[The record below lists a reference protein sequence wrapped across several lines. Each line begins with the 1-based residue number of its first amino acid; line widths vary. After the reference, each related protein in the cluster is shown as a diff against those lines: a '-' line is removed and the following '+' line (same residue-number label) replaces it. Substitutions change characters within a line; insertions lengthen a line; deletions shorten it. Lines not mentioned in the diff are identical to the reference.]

1 MQKVN
6 IDLEDLVE
14 VTFNQDDDF
23 LKIRETLTRIGVSSR
38 KENKLYQSCHILH
51 KRGKYFLCHYRELF
65 ILDGYERELKEDDI
79 KRRNGIAKLLEQWNL
94 CTIVDKT
101 KSEPN
106 SLARVKI
113 IPFKEKA
120 KWQLKQN
127 YTIGKKK

>member
-1 MQKVN
+1 MIEN
-6 IDLEDLVE
+6 LLEVKLGERD
-14 VTFNQDDDF
+14 NF
-23 LKIRETLTRIGVSSR
+23 LKIVETLTRIGVEGSD
-38 KENKLYQSCHILH
+38 NKLVQTCHLLH

-94 CTIVDKT
+94 CTIVEKP

-113 IPFKEKA
+113 IPLQRKSQMATQTK
-120 KWQLKQN
+120 L
-127 YTIGKKK
+127 YDR

>member
-1 MQKVN
+1 MIEN
-6 IDLEDLVE
+6 LLEVKLGERD
-14 VTFNQDDDF
+14 NF
-23 LKIRETLTRIGVSSR
+23 LKIVETLTRIGVEGSD
-38 KENKLYQSCHILH
+38 NKLVQTCHLLH

-94 CTIVDKT
+94 CTIVEKP